1 MSKEL
6 EPVYVTTTDEEEF
19 GGSVNI
25 AEDVV
30 AAIVGLAATEVE
42 GVAYM
47 SGNVTNEIIGKLGIK
62 NLSKGVV
69 IGIEEGRVSAEV
81 SLVMRYG
88 YGIPKTAKAV
98 QDKIKSAV
106 ENMTGLAVERV
117 NVHIVGV
124 DIDKA

>member
-1 MSKEL
+1 MSKET
-6 EPVYVTTTDEEEF
+6 EQVYVTATSLGDL
-19 GGSVNI
+19 GSIHI

-30 AAIVGLAATEVE
+30 ASIVSLAATEVE

-47 SGNVTNEIIGKLGIK
+47 FGDVTKEIIGKLGIK
-62 NLSKGVV
+62 NLTKGVV
-69 IGIEEGRVSAEV
+69 IGIEGNYVSAEL

-98 QDKIKSAV
+98 QEKVRSAV
-106 ENMTGLAVERV
+106 ESMTGLTVERV

>member
-1 MSKEL
+1 MSKET
-6 EPVYVTTTDEEEF
+6 EQVYVTPTSLGDL
-19 GGSVNI
+19 GSIHI

-30 AAIVGLAATEVE
+30 ASIVSLAATEVE

-47 SGNVTNEIIGKLGIK
+47 FGNVTKEIIGKLGIK
-62 NLSKGVV
+62 NLTKGVV
-69 IGIEEGRVSAEV
+69 IGIEGNYVSAEL

-98 QDKIKSAV
+98 QEKVRSAV
-106 ENMTGLAVERV
+106 ENMTGLTVERV

>member
-1 MSKEL
+1 MSREM
-6 EPVYVTTTDEEEF
+6 EPVYVTTTEGEAF

-30 AAIVGLAATEVE
+30 AAIVSLAATEVE

-47 SGNVTNEIIGKLGIK
+47 SGNMTKEIVGKLGIK

-69 IGIEEGRVSAEV
+69 IGIEDNMVSAEI

-98 QDKIKSAV
+98 QERVKGAV
-106 ENMTGLAVERV
+106 ENMTGLGVERV

>member
-1 MSKEL
+1 MSREM
-6 EPVYVTTTDEEEF
+6 EPVYVTTTEGEAF

-30 AAIVGLAATEVE
+30 AAIVSLAAMEVE

-47 SGNVTNEIIGKLGIK
+47 SGNVTKEIIGKLGIK

-69 IGIEEGRVSAEV
+69 IGIEENMVSAEV

-88 YGIPKTAKAV
+88 YGIPKTARAV
-98 QDKIKSAV
+98 QERVKSAV
-106 ENMTGLAVERV
+106 ENMTGLGVERV

>member
-1 MSKEL
+1 MSKET
-6 EPVYVTTTDEEEF
+6 EQVYLATIDLSEINGTVM
-19 GGSVNI
+19 I

-30 AAIVGLAATEVE
+30 ASVAGLAATEVE

-47 SGNVTNEIIGKLGIK
+47 SGNITKEIVGKLGIK

-69 IGIEEGRVSAEV
+69 IGIEDNKVSAEL

-98 QDKIKSAV
+98 QERVKAAI

-117 NVHIVGV
+117 NVHIVGM

>member
-1 MSKEL
+1 MSKET
-6 EPVYVTTTDEEEF
+6 EQVYVTPTNLGDL
-19 GGSVNI
+19 GSIHI

-30 AAIVGLAATEVE
+30 ASIVSLAATEVE

-47 SGNVTNEIIGKLGIK
+47 FGNVTKEIIGKLGIK
-62 NLSKGVV
+62 NLTKGVV
-69 IGIEEGRVSAEV
+69 IGIEGNYVSAELSV
-81 SLVMRYG
+81 VMRYG

-98 QDKIKSAV
+98 QEKVRSAV
-106 ENMTGLAVERV
+106 ESMTGLTVERV

>member
-1 MSKEL
+1 MSREM
-6 EPVYVTTTDEEEF
+6 EPVYVTTTEGEAL

-30 AAIVGLAATEVE
+30 AAIVSLAATEVE

-47 SGNVTNEIIGKLGIK
+47 SGNVTKEIIGKLGIK

-69 IGIEEGRVSAEV
+69 IGIEENMVSAEI

-98 QDKIKSAV
+98 QERVKSAV
-106 ENMTGLAVERV
+106 ENMTGLGVERV